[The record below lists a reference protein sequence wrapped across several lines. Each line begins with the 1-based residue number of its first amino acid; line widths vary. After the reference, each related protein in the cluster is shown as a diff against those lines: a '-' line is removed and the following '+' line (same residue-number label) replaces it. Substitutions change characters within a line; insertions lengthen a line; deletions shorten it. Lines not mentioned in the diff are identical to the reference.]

1 MSNVMT
7 ETKTK
12 TNIQEITELRGL
24 CGTCTLSTTCTFPR
38 ASERPIMH
46 CDEFE
51 GYEYTKTVT
60 LTKTIGT
67 ATEVEEKVEL
77 KGLCRNCENRPTCTY
92 PKPASGVWRCEEYE

>member
-7 ETKTK
+7 ETKTRA
-12 TNIQEITELRGL
+12 TTHEITELRGL

-38 ASERPIMH
+38 NAEKPVMH

-51 GYEYTKTVT
+51 GFEYTKTQTV
-60 LTKTIGT
+60 TKTTGT
-67 ATEVEEKVEL
+67 SAAVEDKVEL
-77 KGLCRNCENRPTCTY
+77 KGLCKNCENRPTCSY